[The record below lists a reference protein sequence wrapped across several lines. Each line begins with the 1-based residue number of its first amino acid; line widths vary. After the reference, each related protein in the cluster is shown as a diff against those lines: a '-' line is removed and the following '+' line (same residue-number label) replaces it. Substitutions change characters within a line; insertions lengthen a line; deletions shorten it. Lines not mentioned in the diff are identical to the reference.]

1 MTWTLLYNIF
11 PLYVIIAL
19 GYIAGKKLPISLES
33 TASLAIFVLTPV
45 VLFGAI
51 AKTTF
56 EAQYLAL
63 PLVVLAVC
71 CLIALTAY
79 KLAQK
84 RFKDVTPNLLGMASG
99 TGNTG
104 YFGLPV
110 LLALFGE
117 GLAGIYLLMNFGII
131 LFENTLGYFLGA
143 RGHATAKDALKKVI
157 RLPALHATWLGII
170 FSLLQVNDTRP
181 MIIFF
186 IYWEYFY
193 GAWIVIGMM
202 LIGIALSKVKGIR
215 VNPELLGWFFAFK
228 FLVWPLAMFALI
240 SLDRSLLG
248 WFDETTH
255 ALFML
260 LSAAPLAS
268 NIVAFAAHLNLRPSE
283 AAAAVL
289 LSTIFALFFIPF
301 LMGYFL

>member
-1 MTWTLLYNIF
+1 MVLTLLYNIF
-11 PLYVIIAL
+11 PLYIIIAL
-19 GYIAGKKLPISLES
+19 GFIAGKKLPVSLES

-51 AKTTF
+51 TKTDF
-56 EAQYLAL
+56 QAQYLAL
-63 PLVVLAVC
+63 PFIVLGMG
-71 CLIALTAY
+71 CLIGFTAY
-79 KLAQK
+79 KLAKK
-84 RFKDVTPNLLGMASG
+84 RFDDVTPNLLGMGCG

-110 LLALFGE
+110 LLAIFGE
-117 GLAGIYLLMNFGII
+117 SLAGVYLLMNFGIV

-143 RGHATAKDALKKVI
+143 RGHAEPKDALKKVM
-157 RLPALHATWLGII
+157 RLPAVHATWLGIL
-170 FSLLQVNDTRP
+170 FSLMQVNDTRP
-181 MIIFF
+181 MIIFY

-202 LIGIALSKVKGIR
+202 LIGIALSKVKGFR
-215 VNPELLGWFFAFK
+215 VNPELLGWFFGFK
-228 FLVWPLAMFALI
+228 FVVWPLAMFALI

-248 WFDETTH
+248 LFDETTH

-301 LMGYFL
+301 LMGYFM